1 MRERKEMNREKESG
15 GERDKNRDS
24 KANKKDIRRD
34 NQCVSESVF
43 CPHLNLL

>member
-24 KANKKDIRRD
+24 KANKKT
-34 NQCVSESVF
+34 
-43 CPHLNLL
+43 